1 MKAGSELWFWHVL
14 ALALGKTV
22 GELQRTMTHREFES
36 WKRFYALRP
45 FDDKH
50 RYHRPAA
57 VVAHSMGGGGD
68 IGRTIDML
76 VNESKTMKA
85 LAQALD
91 GEFSD
96 ADKETMKA
104 LMG

>member
-1 MKAGSELWFWHVL
+1 MKAGSEIWFLHVL

-22 GELQRTMTHREFES
+22 GEIQGMTHRELES
-36 WKRFYALRP
+36 WKKFYQLRP
-45 FDDKH
+45 FDDVH

-57 VVAHSMGGGGD
+57 VIAHSMGGGGD

-76 VNESKTMKA
+76 INARETIAELEK
-85 LAQALD
+85 ALD
-91 GEFSD
+91 GEFSE
-96 ADKETMKA
+96 ADKATIKA

>member
-1 MKAGSELWFWHVL
+1 MQAGSELWFWHVL

-22 GELQRTMTHREFES
+22 GEIQRDMTRREFES
-36 WKRFYALRP
+36 WKRFYNLRP
-45 FDDKH
+45 FDDVH

-57 VVAHSMGGGGD
+57 VVAHSMGGGKD
-68 IGRTIDML
+68 IGKTIDML

-91 GEFSD
+91 GEFSA
-96 ADKETMKA
+96 ADKETMRA